1 MNYFLTDKK
10 AYVQGRSDGDYLL
23 SIEEGRIKETFFSML
38 PYLAFED
45 ADEFDCFL
53 LLQDN
58 AFYLSLAKEIAQK
71 VHEGQTDKG
80 GHDYFT
86 GHITSVAEGVE
97 TREEK
102 AVAFLHDTVEDTP
115 LPLSDI
121 KRVFPKKIADA
132 VAVLTHNKNEDYF
145 RYIHR
150 VSKNELATAVKL
162 SDLKNNMDMTRLK
175 EVTEEDKKQFVKY
188 KKAYDILRE

>member
-53 LLQDN
+53 LLQDD

-80 GHDYFT
+80 GHDYYK
-86 GHITSVAEGVE
+86 GHVTSVAAGVQ
-97 TREEK
+97 TKKEK
-102 AVAFLHDTVEDTP
+102 TVAFLHDTVEDTS
-115 LPLSDI
+115 LPLTDI
-121 KRVFPKKIADA
+121 KRVFPEEISEA
-132 VAVLTHNKNEDYF
+132 VALLTHDKREDYF
-145 RYIHR
+145 TYVTRL
-150 VSKNELATAVKL
+150 KGNELARAVKL

-175 EVTEEDKKQFVKY
+175 EVTEEDQKRFAKY
-188 KKAYDILRE
+188 QKAYDILQG